1 MEGSLLFYMVVINPA
16 IKQQLKDLRK
26 VPYNSIKKESAVIV
40 ELPIGQLKNH
50 DLARALYITNNAFIK
65 LTQKQMA
72 VFDIIKQCQKDIEEV
87 TNDDELTK
95 EELIEKVREIILD
108 RPAVSHPLKPSSDE
122 DKES

>member
-1 MEGSLLFYMVVINPA
+1 MVVINPA

-50 DLARALYITNNAFIK
+50 DLARALFITNNAFIK

-72 VFDIIKQCQKDIEEV
+72 VF
-87 TNDDELTK
+87 
-95 EELIEKVREIILD
+95 IEKVREIILD
-108 RPAVSHPLKPSSDE
+108 QPDVSHPLKSSSDA
-122 DKES
+122 DKE